1 MARKRLLLALFV
13 AIAVKSSAY
22 GVMFTML
29 DDYREQ
35 FGISEGSLGFVIAIG
50 FFTSFFAQLT
60 IAPLAD
66 RGRSRQL
73 IFVGLTLAIVGNF
86 AMAFSDTLPQLLG

>member
-1 MARKRLLLALFV
+1 MPRRRLLIALFV

-29 DDYREQ
+29 DDYREE
-35 FGISEGSLGFVIAIG
+35 FGISEGALGLVIAIG

-60 IAPLAD
+60 IAPMAD

-73 IFVGLTLAIVGNF
+73 I
-86 AMAFSDTLPQLLG
+86 

>member
-1 MARKRLLLALFV
+1 MVRRRLLLALFV

-50 FFTSFFAQLT
+50 FFTSFCAQLT

-66 RGRSRQL
+66 RGMSR
-73 IFVGLTLAIVGNF
+73 
-86 AMAFSDTLPQLLG
+86 